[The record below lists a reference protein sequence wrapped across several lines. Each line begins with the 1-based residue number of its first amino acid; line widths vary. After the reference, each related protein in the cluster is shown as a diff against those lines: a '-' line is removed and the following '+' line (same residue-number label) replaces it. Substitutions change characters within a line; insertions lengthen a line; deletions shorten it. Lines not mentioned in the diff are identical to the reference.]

1 MTPVK
6 SKQYYIGN
14 NPRLSLRFAMTLL
27 MTFML
32 STVSFATNL
41 TLAQQL
47 QQRLITLG
55 IPNTYTGNIVEY
67 LQKIKINEDQFKSIN
82 AKIDEAVALSNGATD
97 ISIIDE
103 EVKSKI
109 KNLAS
114 ESASILGLRLTFGK
128 DSKGVTTAT
137 ILDANGNNI
146 LSLNTFNVIDLVQNI
161 DTNEI
166 KEVVIIITEFSN
178 NPEKNKFDPI
188 SGELNKTG
196 TNLGNVMAVGFGLIA
211 LSGAIFI
218 TSKRVVV

>member
-1 MTPVK
+1 MKKVLK
-6 SKQYYIGN
+6 IMC
-14 NPRLSLRFAMTLL
+14 MTLL

-47 QQRLITLG
+47 QQRLISLG
-55 IPNTYTGNIVEY
+55 IPNSYRGKIVEY

-82 AKIDEAVALSNGATD
+82 AKIDEAVALANGATD

-146 LSLNTFNVIDLVQNI
+146 LSLNTFNVIDLIQNI
-161 DTNEI
+161 DPNEI
-166 KEVVIIITEFSN
+166 KEVVRIITEFSN

-196 TNLGNVMAVGFGLIA
+196 TNVGNVMAVGFGLIA

-218 TSKRVVV
+218 TSKRVIV

>member
-1 MTPVK
+1 MKKVLK
-6 SKQYYIGN
+6 IMS
-14 NPRLSLRFAMTLL
+14 MTLL

-32 STVSFATNL
+32 STVSLATNL

-146 LSLNTFNVIDLVQNI
+146 LSLNTFNVIDLIQNI
-161 DTNEI
+161 DPNEI
-166 KEVVIIITEFSN
+166 KEVVRIITEFSN

-196 TNLGNVMAVGFGLIA
+196 TNVGNVMAVGFGLIA

-218 TSKRVVV
+218 TSKRVIV

>member
-1 MTPVK
+1 MKKVLK
-6 SKQYYIGN
+6 IMS
-14 NPRLSLRFAMTLL
+14 MTLL

-32 STVSFATNL
+32 STVSLATNL

-146 LSLNTFNVIDLVQNI
+146 LSLNTFNVIDLVQDI
-161 DTNEI
+161 DPNEI

>member
-1 MTPVK
+1 MKKVLK
-6 SKQYYIGN
+6 IMS
-14 NPRLSLRFAMTLL
+14 MTLL

-32 STVSFATNL
+32 STVSLATNL

-55 IPNTYTGNIVEY
+55 IPNTYIGNIVEY

-82 AKIDEAVALSNGATD
+82 AKIDEAVALSNGSTD

-166 KEVVIIITEFSN
+166 KEVVRIITEFSN

-196 TNLGNVMAVGFGLIA
+196 TNVGNVMAVGFGLIA

-218 TSKRVVV
+218 TSKRVIV

>member
-1 MTPVK
+1 M
-6 SKQYYIGN
+6 
-14 NPRLSLRFAMTLL
+14 
-27 MTFML
+27 
-32 STVSFATNL
+32 SFATNL

-47 QQRLITLG
+47 QQRLINLG
-55 IPNTYTGNIVEY
+55 IPNSYRGNIVEY

-82 AKIDEAVALSNGATD
+82 AKIDEAVALANGATD

-137 ILDANGNNI
+137 ILDTNGNNI
-146 LSLNTFNVIDLVQNI
+146 LSLNTFNVIDLVQDI
-161 DTNEI
+161 DPNEI

-196 TNLGNVMAVGFGLIA
+196 TNVGNVMAVGFGLIA

-218 TSKRVVV
+218 TSKRVTCVIEKNRGIF